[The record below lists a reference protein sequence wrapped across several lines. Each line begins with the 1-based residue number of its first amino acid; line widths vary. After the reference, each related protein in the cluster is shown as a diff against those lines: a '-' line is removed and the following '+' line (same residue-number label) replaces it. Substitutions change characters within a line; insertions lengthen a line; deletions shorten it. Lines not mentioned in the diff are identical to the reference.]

1 MFRWYG
7 KKKEGVLSE
16 PPPMLFGIICRS
28 FLLSFCKWYYRHY
41 TLRELSLVEINS
53 SVNECIECV
62 ILTLCYA

>member
-1 MFRWYG
+1 MYMFRWYW

-41 TLRELSLVEINS
+41 AL
-53 SVNECIECV
+53 
-62 ILTLCYA
+62 